1 MNAEKAMH
9 KAFKALI
16 HVWNGEPRNEKL
28 LEEAILA
35 LEYAL
40 NNKSSAPLTEVSKAQ
55 MVHAKALV
63 DASLL
68 APKPGQLKDRGV
80 EDGS

>member
-9 KAFKALI
+9 KAFEALI

-28 LEEAILA
+28 IEEAILA

-40 NNKSSAPLTEVSKAQ
+40 NNKSSAPLTEISEAQ

-63 DASLL
+63 DAALL
-68 APKPGQLKDRGV
+68 TSDPGKLKDKGTK
-80 EDGS
+80 